1 MVDGIKKVLRKVLD
15 TVMSPI
21 REVKTSAQG
30 SGMHA
35 SIFLANFDADA
46 QLFRHDV
53 PVHALLA
60 VGTGDC
66 VVLMPEIGRVLHDL
80 VKIRS
85 CRDNNLTAI
94 FPWWRN
100 LLIEFVIR
108 CTRVIDLR
116 VSAGADLERVGIAVD
131 QICGSLERGHFLL
144 VREVLPLFAHF
155 DFFSVD
161 VPRGM
166 PTWRP
171 FPEPCGRPRPR
182 VPSCELST
190 WGRTSGVSAAVR
202 RPCPRA
208 VAALIP
214 WKPSEGLR
222 LDWQHQSTPG
232 LARTGSA

>member
-155 DFFSVD
+155 DFF
-161 VPRGM
+161 
-166 PTWRP
+166 
-171 FPEPCGRPRPR
+171 
-182 VPSCELST
+182 LST
-190 WGRTSGVSAAVR
+190 FLAECQLGGLFLSLAGGLGFLHNFRLGGALLAFL
-202 RPCPRA
+202 RPC
-208 VAALIP
+208 
-214 WKPSEGLR
+214 
-222 LDWQHQSTPG
+222 DG
-232 LARTGSA
+232 LAHGQWLH